1 MISVIVPVYNV
12 FPYLRECVATI
23 CRQTFTDL
31 EILLIDD
38 GSTDESGALCD
49 DFAKRDTRIKV
60 IHQKNQGL
68 SCARNTGIEQAG
80 GEYLVFIDSDDRIHP
95 EMIQIMYNAMCQY
108 DVELVICSHKR
119 IQEKEPQGCY
129 EKKVKVEAQDTEVL
143 SGRECIKRTNT
154 YERVDMTVAWNKLY
168 RKSLFQYLRYPIG
181 RMHEDEFLTYKILYS
196 LKECVYIKIPLY
208 EYRMREGSIMGNKNI
223 CRLKDKL
230 DATEEKCHFFEQKE
244 DKELYYE
251 ALCRY
256 ETSIAEV
263 ILALRDMSSEVV
275 LRQELE
281 QRFKALYW
289 EKVISSP
296 IPFRHK
302 VKHMIFMKA
311 PKLYQ
316 FLKNMDERRNRST
329 VAPTR
334 WQ

>member
-12 FPYLRECVATI
+12 FPYLGECIETI
-23 CRQTFTDL
+23 CRQTFKDL

-38 GSTDESGALCD
+38 GSTDGSGALCD

-60 IHQKNQGL
+60 IHQENQGL
-68 SCARNTGIEQAG
+68 SCARNIGIEQAS
-80 GEYLVFIDSDDRIHP
+80 GEYIVFIDSDDRIHP

-108 DVELVICSHKR
+108 AAELVICSHKR
-119 IQEKEPQGCY
+119 IQEKEPQGVY
-129 EKKVKVEAQDTEVL
+129 VKKIKVEAQDTEVL

-168 RKSLFQYLRYPIG
+168 RKSLFRYLRYPVG

-196 LKECVYIKIPLY
+196 LKACVYIKIPLY
-208 EYRMREGSIMGNKNI
+208 EYRMRKNSIMGSKNI
-223 CRLKDKL
+223 RRLKDKL
-230 DATEEKCHFFEQKE
+230 DATEEKCHFFEQKK

-251 ALCRY
+251 TLRRY

-281 QRFKALYW
+281 KRFKAVYR
-289 EKVISSP
+289 EKVIPSP
-296 IPFRHK
+296 IAFRHK
-302 VKHMIFMKA
+302 VKYMIFMKV
-311 PKLYQ
+311 PKLYR
-316 FLKNMDERRNRST
+316 FLKNMDDRRNRST
-329 VAPTR
+329 TVSAR
-334 WQ
+334 LQ